1 MRHVISILM
10 ENETGALSR
19 VSGLFSARGYN
30 IKSLAVAP
38 TDDPSLSRM
47 TLVSHGKP
55 EIIEQ
60 IVKQLNKLVDVVK
73 VMDLPQGNYIARE
86 MMMIKVAAGNSE
98 DCAIIKRVSDIFRAR
113 IIDVKQRTNTIEL
126 TGLTDKLDSYIE
138 ALECQTIIEVVRS
151 GVMGIAK
158 GNTSLHL

>member
-30 IKSLAVAP
+30 IKSLTVAP

-47 TLVSHGKP
+47 TLVTHGNP

-60 IVKQLNKLVDVVK
+60 IVKQLNKLIDVVK

-86 MMMIKVAAGNSE
+86 MMMVKVAAETAE
-98 DCAIIKRVSDIFRAR
+98 DCAIIKRISDIFRAR
-113 IIDVKQRTNTIEL
+113 IIDVKQRTYTIEL
-126 TGLTDKLDSYIE
+126 TGRTDKLDSYID
-138 ALECQTIIEVVRS
+138 ALECQTILEVVRS
-151 GVMGIAK
+151 GVMGIAR